1 MIWDYG
7 KRNSSLYELKI
18 VAVGGK
24 ELARTQP
31 LLKIAQAIK
40 NLPKIYLWA
49 SNFQITKYISP
60 DIYLLKV

>member
-7 KRNSSLYELKI
+7 KRNSSLYELKLWLW
-18 VAVGGK
+18 AVK
-24 ELARTQP
+24 NWRTQP